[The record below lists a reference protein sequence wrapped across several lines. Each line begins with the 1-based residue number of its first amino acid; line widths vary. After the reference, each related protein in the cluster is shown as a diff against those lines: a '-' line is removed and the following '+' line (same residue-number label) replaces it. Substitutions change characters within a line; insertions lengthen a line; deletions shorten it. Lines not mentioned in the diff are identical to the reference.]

1 MQLFKFFSIYNIF
14 LYFSFFITFI
24 LIFFLSY
31 KYLYLEQS
39 IYLLNNKLNKL
50 EIEYTNPNVYS
61 NNQTSKNIETAEFI
75 MNEIFNDDNI
85 SCSIN
90 SCNIKSTSNI
100 IPNTTSNNTSN
111 TTDNNTDNTVII
123 DTVDKIPSNNEIFDL
138 KKDNEDKEST
148 VSGALG
154 LTGGGHATK
163 KALMK
168 LSIDKLK
175 SKCEERKLSTDGTK
189 NQLAD
194 RIIVYD
200 NSVEITDITDISDI

>member
-1 MQLFKFFSIYNIF
+1 MQLFKLFSIHNIII
-14 LYFSFFITFI
+14 YFTFFISLIF
-24 LIFFLSY
+24 IFFLSY

-50 EIEYTNPNVYS
+50 EIEYNNPNVYS
-61 NNQTSKNIETAEFI
+61 NTHTSKTFETAEFI
-75 MNEIFNDDNI
+75 MNEIFNDDN

-90 SCNIKSTSNI
+90 NICK
-100 IPNTTSNNTSN
+100 NTNEIKPDNSVIVNTID
-111 TTDNNTDNTVII
+111 TIDNTDNTDTI
-123 DTVDKIPSNNEIFDL
+123 DKPSSTEIFDL

-168 LSIDKLK
+168 LTIDKLK
-175 SKCEERKLSTDGTK
+175 SKCEERKISTEGTK

-194 RIIVYD
+194 RIIVHD
-200 NSVEITDITDISDI
+200 NSIEITDITDITDI

>member
-1 MQLFKFFSIYNIF
+1 MQLFKLFSIHNIIT
-14 LYFSFFITFI
+14 YFSFFISLIF
-24 LIFFLSY
+24 IFFLSY

-50 EIEYTNPNVYS
+50 EIEYNNPNVYS
-61 NNQTSKNIETAEFI
+61 NTHTSKTFDTAEFI
-75 MNEIFNDDNI
+75 MNEIFNEDN

-90 SCNIKSTSNI
+90 NKCKNTNEIK
-100 IPNTTSNNTSN
+100 
-111 TTDNNTDNTVII
+111 TDNSVII
-123 DTVDKIPSNNEIFDL
+123 DTTDTIDTTDKPSSTEIFDL

-168 LSIDKLK
+168 LTIDKLK
-175 SKCEERKLSTDGTK
+175 SKCEERKISTEGTK

-194 RIIVYD
+194 RIIVHD
-200 NSVEITDITDISDI
+200 NSIEITDISDITDI

>member
-1 MQLFKFFSIYNIF
+1 MQLFKLFSIHNIIT
-14 LYFSFFITFI
+14 YFSFFISLIF
-24 LIFFLSY
+24 IFFLSY

-39 IYLLNNKLNKL
+39 IYLINNKLNKL
-50 EIEYTNPNVYS
+50 EIEYNNPNVYS
-61 NNQTSKNIETAEFI
+61 NTHTSKTFDTAEFI
-75 MNEIFNDDNI
+75 MNEIFNEDN

-90 SCNIKSTSNI
+90 NKCKNTNEI
-100 IPNTTSNNTSN
+100 I
-111 TTDNNTDNTVII
+111 TDNSVII
-123 DTVDKIPSNNEIFDL
+123 DTIDTTDTIDKPSSTEIFDL

-168 LSIDKLK
+168 LTIDKLK
-175 SKCEERKLSTDGTK
+175 SKCEERKISTEGTK

-194 RIIVYD
+194 RIIVHD
-200 NSVEITDITDISDI
+200 NSIEITDISDITDI

>member
-1 MQLFKFFSIYNIF
+1 MQLFKLFSIHNIIT
-14 LYFSFFITFI
+14 YFSFFISLIF
-24 LIFFLSY
+24 IFFLSY

-50 EIEYTNPNVYS
+50 EIEYNNPNVYS
-61 NNQTSKNIETAEFI
+61 NTHTSKTFDTAEFI
-75 MNEIFNDDNI
+75 MNEIFNEDN

-90 SCNIKSTSNI
+90 NKCKNTNEI
-100 IPNTTSNNTSN
+100 I
-111 TTDNNTDNTVII
+111 TDNSVII
-123 DTVDKIPSNNEIFDL
+123 DTTDTIDTIDKPSSTEIFDL

-168 LSIDKLK
+168 LTIDKLK
-175 SKCEERKLSTDGTK
+175 SKCEERKISTEGTK

-194 RIIVYD
+194 RIIVHD
-200 NSVEITDITDISDI
+200 NSIEITDISDITDI

>member
-1 MQLFKFFSIYNIF
+1 MQLFKLFSIHNIIT
-14 LYFSFFITFI
+14 YFSFFISLIF
-24 LIFFLSY
+24 IFFLSY

-50 EIEYTNPNVYS
+50 EIEYNNPNVYS
-61 NNQTSKNIETAEFI
+61 NTHTSKTFDTAEFI
-75 MNEIFNDDNI
+75 MNEIFNEDN

-90 SCNIKSTSNI
+90 NKCKNTNEIK
-100 IPNTTSNNTSN
+100 
-111 TTDNNTDNTVII
+111 TDNSVII
-123 DTVDKIPSNNEIFDL
+123 DTIDTIDTTDTTDTTDKPSSTEIFDL

-168 LSIDKLK
+168 LTIDKLK
-175 SKCEERKLSTDGTK
+175 SKCEERKISTEGTK

-194 RIIVYD
+194 RIIVHD
-200 NSVEITDITDISDI
+200 NSIEITDISDITDI

>member
-1 MQLFKFFSIYNIF
+1 MQLFKLFSIHNIIT
-14 LYFSFFITFI
+14 YFSFFISLIF
-24 LIFFLSY
+24 IFFLSY

-50 EIEYTNPNVYS
+50 EIEYNNPNVYS
-61 NNQTSKNIETAEFI
+61 NTHTSKTFDTAEFI
-75 MNEIFNDDNI
+75 MNEIFNEDN

-90 SCNIKSTSNI
+90 NKCKNTNEIK
-100 IPNTTSNNTSN
+100 
-111 TTDNNTDNTVII
+111 TDNSVII
-123 DTVDKIPSNNEIFDL
+123 DTIDTTDTTDKPSSTEIFDL

-168 LSIDKLK
+168 LTIDKLK
-175 SKCEERKLSTDGTK
+175 SKCEERKISTEGTK

-194 RIIVYD
+194 RIIVHD
-200 NSVEITDITDISDI
+200 NSIEITDISDITDI